1 MDFKK
6 SEKQKTYSSS
16 LEIAPSRS
24 DQNLIILQL
33 CIATLWTRCSH
44 KLADVFFQTYVFYT
58 NSWCRKRL
66 TSYLKNYLFVMMVVF
81 CCGMCLEG
89 WTGISRMAGP
99 GRPGENFRD
108 GWAGMSETA
117 GREISGRP
125 GRDGRAARAVRD
137 ANTPARKLLFHP
149 TGRMRAFVHYNPKFS
164 QRFCA
169 MSRLKLIAVS
179 YTHLRAHETR

>member
-1 MDFKK
+1 
-6 SEKQKTYSSS
+6 
-16 LEIAPSRS
+16 
-24 DQNLIILQL
+24 
-33 CIATLWTRCSH
+33 
-44 KLADVFFQTYVFYT
+44 
-58 NSWCRKRL
+58 
-66 TSYLKNYLFVMMVVF
+66 MMVVF

-89 WTGISRMAGP
+89 RTGISRMAGP
-99 GRPGENFRD
+99 GRPGENFRE
-108 GWAGMSETA
+108 GWARMSETA

-169 MSRLKLIAVS
+169 MSRLKLIVNKYIVNKFTFFVS
-179 YTHLRAHETR
+179 SNICFCLRPHIGPGLAGGPGLVSIMILECLDCLGPASPNQWQCDGSHARLTIHRFCLGSGWPRLNRSILQL